1 MSESIKKRIILGSAS
16 PRRRELLEQIGLEFE
31 IVVSDAREHYKSTRP
46 EEIVRELALM
56 KAEHVAKEVERR
68 EKERAEQ
75 ASIPGLDT
83 GEAHLRNV
91 VILGADT
98 IVVRDGQ
105 ILGKPS
111 DEEAA
116 FSMLKSLQGRMHQV
130 YTGVAVLNF
139 DGSGSLRTISHAEET
154 KVYVHE
160 MTDEEIRRYIA
171 AGESMDKAGA
181 YGVQGRFAAF
191 IDRIEGDYYN
201 VVGLPVAYLYHTVK
215 EL

>member
-46 EEIVRELALM
+46 EDIVRELALM

-181 YGVQGRFAAF
+181 YGVQGRFAAY

>member
-46 EEIVRELALM
+46 EDIVRELALM

-98 IVVRDGQ
+98 IVVLDGQ

-116 FSMLKSLQGRMHQV
+116 FSMLKSLQGRMHHV

-181 YGVQGRFAAF
+181 YGVQGRFAAY